1 MTNTEKKIVI
11 TSKDIKDNKLDD
23 SSWLHVLKFF
33 INKEIGE
40 FVLFKI
46 DKELRDITDSLDTI
60 GVYSGEIDSI
70 TLLITGEDD
79 IIHIKIDKLIY

>member
-70 TLLITGEDD
+70 TLLVSINDWGT
-79 IIHIKIDKLIY
+79 HIGIRHLVF